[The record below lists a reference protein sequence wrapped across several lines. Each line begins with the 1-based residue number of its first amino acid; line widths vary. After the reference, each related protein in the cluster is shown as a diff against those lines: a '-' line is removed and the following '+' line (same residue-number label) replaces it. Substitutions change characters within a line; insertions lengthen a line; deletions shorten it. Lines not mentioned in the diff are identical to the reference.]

1 MSYWKTSSV
10 RHTRSCKGCDV
21 QFTTYADKNARWCSD
36 ACKAHDQKTKEN
48 KRQAKSYRKVRRM
61 VRLVDRMFTL
71 ASPTDRPEL
80 ARKVLDR
87 ADTSWYWHKVATWHS
102 LDHAWMHLAED

>member
-48 KRQAKSYRKVRRM
+48 KRHAKSYLKVKRM